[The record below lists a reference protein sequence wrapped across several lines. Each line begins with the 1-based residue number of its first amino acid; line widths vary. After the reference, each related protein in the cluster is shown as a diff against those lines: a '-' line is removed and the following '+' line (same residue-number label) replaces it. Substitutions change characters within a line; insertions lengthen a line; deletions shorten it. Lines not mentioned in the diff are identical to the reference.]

1 MTPNELVGYLFYEV
15 IVVPVAW
22 TGDDLP
28 IGDTEISILFR
39 VVFSFMIFLFVAIHL
54 IRFFVTRP
62 IAFLWA
68 KLRRKEFDGE
78 DWESLH
84 GMVAMW
90 GGFIVVLMLW
100 AFYSEWLNM

>member
-1 MTPNELVGYLFYEV
+1 MTPNELVSYLFYEI

-39 VVFSFMIFLFVAIHL
+39 VFFWFILSWVVAIHL
-54 IRFFVTRP
+54 LQFFITRP
-62 IAFLWA
+62 VAFLWA

-78 DWESLH
+78 DWDKLH

-90 GGFIVVLMLW
+90 GGVIVVLFLW
-100 AFYSEWLNM
+100 TYYAEWFNS